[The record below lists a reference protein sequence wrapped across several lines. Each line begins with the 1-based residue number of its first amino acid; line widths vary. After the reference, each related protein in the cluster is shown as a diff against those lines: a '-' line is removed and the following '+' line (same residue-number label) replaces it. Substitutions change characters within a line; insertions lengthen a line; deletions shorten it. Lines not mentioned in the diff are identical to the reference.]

1 MQENLV
7 IVESPAK
14 AKTIEKFLGGDFM
27 VRSSFGH
34 IRDLAKKGLGIE
46 VDGGFAPVYEIPADK
61 RKVVSELSKLAKD
74 KTVWLASDEDRE
86 GEAIAW
92 HLTEV
97 LGLPVEK
104 TKRIVFHE
112 ITKKAI
118 LEAIEKPRTVNMDL
132 VNAQQARRVLD
143 RLVGFELSPVLWK
156 KVRPALS
163 AGRVQSVAV
172 RLIVERER
180 EIIAFRSTPYFRVVA
195 QFYAQNDPEKSLF
208 RAELS
213 KRFDT
218 AREAEEF
225 LLSCKGA
232 SFRVIKSEE
241 KPAQRFPAPPFTTS
255 TLQQEAGRKLGM
267 SVSQTMSVAQH
278 LYEQGLITY
287 MRTDSV
293 NLSAMAITQCKNEI
307 TRLFGAKYSYPHNFK
322 TKSKGAQEAHEAIR
336 PSYIERNEIEGTAA
350 EKRLYDLIWK
360 RTVASQMVPAELDRT
375 QIVIDLS
382 RRSEQFVATGEVV
395 RFDGFMRLYSESV
408 DEDQQPEGEGG
419 ILPKMA
425 VGDRVEA
432 TTITAAERYTVAPPR
447 YNEAALVKRLEELG
461 IGRPSTYAPT
471 ITTIINRGYVVKQN
485 RDGQKRQTL
494 QMTLTGD
501 KLTEKMVTE
510 SYGKEKNR
518 LAPTD
523 IGMIVNDY
531 LESQFSSIIDYNFTA
546 NVEKEFDRVAEGEI
560 TWCDMIRDFY
570 DPFHNLVNNAIG
582 TQSDRSLQSV
592 RVLGVDPKT
601 GLTVKARIGRYG
613 PMVELEAKDGG
624 KGHFASLK
632 KGQLIESIT
641 LEEALELFALPRN
654 LGDKDGEDIMV
665 GVGKF
670 GPYVRHGKTFAS
682 LAKGDDPYTI
692 TRERAIALLE
702 EGAAKQR
709 AASEPLRTF
718 AEDASMVVKSGQ
730 YGPYIAYNGKNYR
743 LPKGTKVDTLSY
755 VDCQRIIAK
764 SKK

>member
-1 MQENLV
+1 M

-14 AKTIEKFLGGDFM
+14 AKTIEKFLGKGYM
-27 VRSSFGH
+27 VKSSFGH
-34 IRDLAKKGLGIE
+34 IRDLAKKGLG
-46 VDGGFAPVYEIPADK
+46 VDLDNQFEPIYEIPDDK
-61 RKVVSELSKLAKD
+61 RKVVDELSRLAREA

-92 HLTEV
+92 HLAKV
-97 LGLPVEK
+97 LQLPIDQ

-112 ITKKAI
+112 ITQRAI
-118 LEAIEKPRTVNMDL
+118 LDAIENPRTIDLNL

-180 EIIAFRSTPYFRVVA
+180 EIIAFNSAAQYRVVG
-195 QFYAQNDPEKSLF
+195 QFYSSLDSTKTLF
-208 RAELS
+208 KATLS
-213 KRFDT
+213 QPFATRN
-218 AREAEEF
+218 EAEQF
-225 LLSCKGA
+225 LRECISENFTVSKA
-232 SFRVIKSEE
+232 EE
-241 KPAQRFPAPPFTTS
+241 KPVQRFAAPPFTTS

-267 SVSQTMSVAQH
+267 SVSQTMSVAQK

-293 NLSAMAITQCKNEI
+293 NLSQMAITQCKNEI

-336 PSYIERNEIEGTAA
+336 PSYIDRQEIDGTAA

-375 QIVIDLS
+375 TIVVDME
-382 RRSEQFVATGEVV
+382 RRKEQFVATGEVV

-408 DEDQQPEGEGG
+408 EEDAQSDGESSG
-419 ILPKMA
+419 ILPKMS
-425 VGDRVEA
+425 VGDKVLP
-432 TTITAAERYTVAPPR
+432 TTITAAERYSVAPSR

-485 RDGQKRQTL
+485 REGQKRQTL
-494 QMTLTGD
+494 QLTLVGD
-501 KLTEKMVTE
+501 KISEKMVTE

-523 IGMIVNDY
+523 IGMVVNDY
-531 LESQFSSIIDYNFTA
+531 LETQFSSIMDYHFTA
-546 NVEKEFDRVAEGEI
+546 NVEKEFDRVAEGDI
-560 TWCDMIRDFY
+560 TWTDMIRDFY
-570 DPFHNLVNNAIG
+570 DPFHVLVDKAIG
-582 TQSDRSLQSV
+582 TQSDRSVQSV

-601 GLTVKARIGRYG
+601 GCVVKARIGRYG
-613 PMVELEAKDGG
+613 PMVEIESEDGQ
-624 KGHFASLK
+624 KGQFASLK

-641 LEEALELFALPRN
+641 LEEALELFALPRD
-654 LGDKDGEDIMV
+654 LGELDGEPLMV

-670 GPYVRHGKTFAS
+670 GPYVRHGKSFAS
-682 LAKGDDPYTI
+682 LQKGDDPYTI
-692 TRERAIALLE
+692 SRERAEELLKE
-702 EGAAKQR
+702 TIAKQR
-709 AASEPLRTF
+709 IASEPLRTF
-718 AEDASMVVKSGQ
+718 AEDEAMVVKSGQ

-743 LPKGTKVDTLSY
+743 LPKGTKVETLTY
-755 VDCQRIIAK
+755 VDCQRIVAK